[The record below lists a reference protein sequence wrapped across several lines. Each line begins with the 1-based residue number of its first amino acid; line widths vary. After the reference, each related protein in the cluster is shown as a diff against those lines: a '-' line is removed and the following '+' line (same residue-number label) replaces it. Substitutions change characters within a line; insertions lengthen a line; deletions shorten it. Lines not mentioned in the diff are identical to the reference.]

1 MKQYAVWLFMAA
13 LLVLGGCGGHTDTEA
28 AESAEETPPVLV
40 QGAEERES
48 VARESA
54 PAEETP
60 ASEAEEPS
68 ENPEAERMPAIPDP
82 PSDPAEL
89 VRVSDYIPNIGVEL
103 KYATEDNFTGT
114 VIYDFTDAYLRYGTV
129 EKLAAVQ
136 NDLEGMGLGL
146 KIWDALRPVS
156 AQFRLWE
163 VCPNSAY
170 VANPNTGYSSH
181 SRGNT
186 VDITLVA
193 LDGSEV
199 PMPTGFD
206 DFSALADRDYSD
218 CGEQAA
224 ANARL
229 LEETMAAHGFDPY
242 WTEWWH
248 FSDAVSYG
256 VAEGFVIPAAP

>member
-1 MKQYAVWLFMAA
+1 MKRHALGLFLAA
-13 LLVLGGCGGHTDTEA
+13 LLVLSGCGARAETA
-28 AESAEETPPVLV
+28 AETPPI
-40 QGAEERES
+40 QEREDAS
-48 VARESA
+48 AVSA
-54 PAEETP
+54 PEGTPADTAEETP
-60 ASEAEEPS
+60 APESEIPS
-68 ENPEAERMPAIPDP
+68 ETPVEEIIPVIPDP
-82 PSDPAEL
+82 PSDPAAL
-89 VRVSDYIPNIGVEL
+89 VRVADYIPGIEVDL
-103 KYATEDNFTGT
+103 KYATADNFTGT

-136 NDLEGMGLGL
+136 EELEEMGYGL

-163 VCPNSAY
+163 VCPNAAY

-193 LDGSEV
+193 LDGSDV
-199 PMPTGFD
+199 PMPTDFD

-224 ANARL
+224 SNARL
-229 LEETMAAHGFDPY
+229 LEETMAAHGFQPY
-242 WTEWWH
+242 WAEWWH

-256 VAEGFVIPAAP
+256 VEEGFVIPAAP

>member
-1 MKQYAVWLFMAA
+1 MKQLALWLFLAA
-13 LLVLGGCGGHTDTEA
+13 LLALGGCGTRTDTAAAETPAVAAQGTEEA
-28 AESAEETPPVLV
+28 AAADMTAEAPSTPGAEEAPKVPISDTVEEETPP
-40 QGAEERES
+40 
-48 VARESA
+48 
-54 PAEETP
+54 TI
-60 ASEAEEPS
+60 
-68 ENPEAERMPAIPDP
+68 PEA
-82 PSDPAEL
+82 PSDPAAF
-89 VRVSDYIPNIGVEL
+89 VRVSDYIPGIEVEL
-103 KYATEDNFTGT
+103 KYATTDNFTGT

-136 NDLEGMGLGL
+136 TELEEMGLGL

-163 VCPNSAY
+163 VCPNAAY

-186 VDITLVA
+186 VDITLIA

-229 LEETMAAHGFDPY
+229 LETTMTAHGFDPY
-242 WTEWWH
+242 WAEWWH
-248 FSDAVSYG
+248 FSDTVSYG
-256 VAEGFVIPAAP
+256 VEEGFVIPAAP

>member
-1 MKQYAVWLFMAA
+1 MKQHALWLFLTV
-13 LLVLGGCGGHTDTEA
+13 LLVLGGCGV
-28 AESAEETPPVLV
+28 SAETPHVLS
-40 QGAEERES
+40 QQAEERET
-48 VARESA
+48 AAPESTPEDT
-54 PAEETP
+54 PAASEEIPQPEAAGSFETP
-60 ASEAEEPS
+60 AVEMTP
-68 ENPEAERMPAIPDP
+68 PVPDP

-89 VRVSDYIPNIGVEL
+89 VRVADYIPSIEVDL
-103 KYATEDNFTGT
+103 KYATADNFTGT

-136 NDLEGMGLGL
+136 RELEELGYGLR
-146 KIWDALRPVS
+146 IWDALRPVS

-224 ANARL
+224 STARL
-229 LEETMAAHGFDPY
+229 LEQTMSAHGFQPY

-248 FSDAVSYG
+248 FSDTVSYG
-256 VAEGFVIPAAP
+256 VEEGFVIPAA

>member
-1 MKQYAVWLFMAA
+1 MKQHAIWLFLAA
-13 LLVLGGCGGHTDTEA
+13 LLVLAGCGGRADPTA
-28 AESAEETPPVLV
+28 ETPPI
-40 QGAEERES
+40 QEREDTAA
-48 VARESA
+48 VSA
-54 PAEETP
+54 PEDTLAAAEETP
-60 ASEAEEPS
+60 APEPEMPSEAPS
-68 ENPEAERMPAIPDP
+68 AEIIPAIPEP
-82 PSDPAEL
+82 PADPATL
-89 VRVSDYIPNIGVEL
+89 VRVADYIPDIEVDL
-103 KYATEDNFTGT
+103 KYATTDNFTGT

-136 NDLEGMGLGL
+136 RDLEELGYGLR
-146 KIWDALRPVS
+146 IWDALRPVS

-186 VDITLVA
+186 VDITLIA

-206 DFSALADRDYSD
+206 DFSVLADRDYSD

-224 ANARL
+224 SNARL
-229 LEETMAAHGFDPY
+229 LEETMSAHGFQPY

-248 FSDAVSYG
+248 FSDSVGYG
-256 VAEGFVIPAAP
+256 VAEGFTIPAA